1 LPSNAMKEKL
11 GGKKMKN
18 TFEQKAQQG
27 CLSHD

>member
-1 LPSNAMKEKL
+1 MKEKL